1 MKLTTILYS
10 KVLAFVFCGLSV
22 TMSAS
27 SSAQVNQRA
36 YLGVYEHVQEVLK
49 LLKRPHDPRLAALFA
64 EQQAKMREKIPGL
77 KRDNEQELSR
87 LASSMKPQE
96 LDKFL
101 MDRSTK
107 AGAPADVL
115 SAVNSLG
122 GGAKVIAQTEK
133 LGEDF
138 LRTAQASLAS
148 PKASLS
154 VDDFVAALLMVQ
166 TADARYKGGLGC
178 SLFIWAISMGTAS
191 DANYK
196 LCMS

>member
-10 KVLAFVFCGLSV
+10 KVLAFVFCWLSV
-22 TMSAS
+22 TISAS
-27 SSAQVNQRA
+27 SSAQVNKQS
-36 YLGVYEHVQEVLK
+36 YLPLYEHVQEIVK
-49 LLKRPHDPRLAALFA
+49 LAKRQHDPRLAALFA

-101 MDRSTK
+101 MDRSIK

-115 SAVNSLG
+115 SAVNSFG

-133 LGEDF
+133 LSEDF

-166 TADARYKGGLGC
+166 PADARWRGGMGC
-178 SLFIWAISMGTAS
+178 SLFVWAISMGTAA